1 MTTATAPRTCSI
13 ARTLEVVGEKWALL
27 AVREVFLGVRRFDEI
42 VARTGAP
49 RDTLANRL
57 RTLVAQ
63 GVLERR
69 QYSDRPPRDEYVLTA
84 EGRALYPLILTL
96 KQWGDT
102 YRSGAEGPPLV
113 LEHTCGAVLE
123 TTVVCRDCGQEVL
136 ARDVR
141 RAEEPRRT

>member
-27 AVREVFLGVRRFDEI
+27 AVREVFLGVRRFDEM

-69 QYSDRPPRDEYVLTA
+69 RYSDRPPRDEYVLT
-84 EGRALYPLILTL
+84 EQGRDLYPVILTL
-96 KQWGDT
+96 KQWGDAH
-102 YRSGAEGPPLV
+102 RAGEGGPPLV
-113 LEHTCGAVLE
+113 LQHSCGAVLE
-123 TTVVCRDCGQEVL
+123 PVLVCRECRQDVVL
-136 ARDVR
+136 QDVR
-141 RAEEPRRT
+141 RAP